1 MSLDA
6 LMRRPLSARSLRM
19 LVGGL
24 AAGALL
30 IIGTSIASRTWLPG
44 FVLLALILVGLL
56 AYATVRWP
64 RPVIVLVVL
73 SPILDRYV
81 VAGLMPPRMATV
93 TNNLSEGLLLGV
105 GLILAILAWRDGR
118 LVKAFRYPS
127 TVAFIAFIAV
137 ALLSALLNGV
147 PANIAAIGLI
157 FTIDAAACFYLP
169 RLVGFSLRDAL
180 GAIGAIVAVI
190 AVAAVIALAQA
201 LLSPTLFG
209 LSPVAGRFGEVYRL
223 ASIFGDPNVFGAF
236 LIAAVPFLLLAAT
249 RLSSRRLRWAAGA
262 IAFIVM
268 LALWLSFSRGSWV
281 ALIVG
286 GGVILAILDRRALAL
301 GIAVVVVSFLTAV
314 TMPRDLLVPR
324 AGSGTVVPEE
334 RPNLVDSTVD
344 RVNAVREGQDLRTLF
359 ALNALPILRDH
370 PVIGVGPGRYGGAVA
385 NTYPTPIYREY
396 RTNVLFKDPTQR
408 TIDNFWLHILVEG
421 GVAGFIA
428 FLVAAMIPGLR
439 ILRSARHAIG
449 WRRIVLGGIAAATAG
464 LALSSVSTMLLEAN
478 SVAFLFWFLLGVGSL
493 LVRTP
498 AHKDAD
504 RETAVEPLSEA
515 G

>member
-105 GLILAILAWRDGR
+105 GLILAIRAWRDGR
-118 LVKAFRYPS
+118 LVEAFRYPS

-137 ALLSALLNGV
+137 ALVSALLNGV

-262 IAFIVM
+262 IVFIVM

-396 RTNVLFKDPTQR
+396 RDERAVQGSDAAHHRQLLAAHPGGRGRGRLRRLPCRRHDPGAAHPAQRAPRHRLAPYRAWRHSCGHGGPRAQLRVDDAARGEQRGIPVLVPAR
-408 TIDNFWLHILVEG
+408 CRLA
-421 GVAGFIA
+421 AGA
-428 FLVAAMIPGLR
+428 
-439 ILRSARHAIG
+439 
-449 WRRIVLGGIAAATAG
+449 
-464 LALSSVSTMLLEAN
+464 
-478 SVAFLFWFLLGVGSL
+478 
-493 LVRTP
+493 
-498 AHKDAD
+498 DAS
-504 RETAVEPLSEA
+504 P
-515 G
+515 